1 MQQSLCLK
9 GQFLIS
15 MPNMADPRFSQS
27 IIYLIMHNNDGAMG
41 IVINKI
47 FPDINFEK
55 ILAELNIN
63 SSHTDANINV
73 HYGGPVEIERG
84 FVLHTKN
91 CKSISTLN
99 RDNIEISSSIEFI
112 TDLAQGR
119 GPKNNIFVLGHAG
132 WGPGQLEDEL
142 SKNVWINAPYNKDI
156 MFDEDINTKWERS
169 LENIGVTL
177 SKLSSIAGNA

>member
-15 MPNMADPRFSQS
+15 MPNMTDPRFSQS

-63 SSHTDANINV
+63 SSHTAANINV

-119 GPKNNIFVLGHAG
+119 GPKNNIFVY
-132 WGPGQLEDEL
+132 
-142 SKNVWINAPYNKDI
+142 KRK
-156 MFDEDINTKWERS
+156 
-169 LENIGVTL
+169 
-177 SKLSSIAGNA
+177 